1 MEKGGVAGKNFYGN
15 SEQVLQELQKANNRC
30 HYLVSYPDLLKLR
43 QVYAYY
49 IKTAIQDKNEI
60 VIILPF
66 YENADAVRYVLA
78 QKNGPDMDVEKHEKE
93 QSLIIAD
100 SLKA

>member
-1 MEKGGVAGKNFYGN
+1 MEKGGGVAGKNFYGN

-30 HYLVSYPDLLKLR
+30 HYLVSYLDLIKLR

-60 VIILPF
+60 AIILPF
-66 YENADAVRYVLA
+66 YENAMLLGMY
-78 QKNGPDMDVEKHEKE
+78 
-93 QSLIIAD
+93 
-100 SLKA
+100 